1 LTNLGLKGK
10 RVALN
15 DLYRVQIEQRTEIRV
30 KIYYHGARLAPER
43 ESHYKDSIL
52 EGDLISRE
60 AGFLQNSND
69 ALFISIELGF
79 LSSSGPSRLCPAA

>member
-1 LTNLGLKGK
+1 MIYTGYK
-10 RVALN
+10 LN
-15 DLYRVQIEQRTEIRV
+15 NEHKPES
-30 KIYYHGARLAPER
+30 IYYNRARLAPER

-60 AGFLQNSND
+60 VGFLQNSND